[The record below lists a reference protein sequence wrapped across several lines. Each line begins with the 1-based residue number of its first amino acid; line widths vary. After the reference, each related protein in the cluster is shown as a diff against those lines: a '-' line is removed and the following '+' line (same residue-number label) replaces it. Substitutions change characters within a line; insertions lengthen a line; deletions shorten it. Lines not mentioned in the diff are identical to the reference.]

1 MRFFVFFSYLCIQKV
16 FFAKNERHFDEYMN
30 KVLYHIIMCGVLVL
44 VLAACGQQK
53 PVAEQ
58 EESAEAKQ
66 LLQGVWLEE
75 DGETP
80 VFQMKGDSVFYADST
95 SMPARFR
102 VIGDTL
108 YIGSE
113 YRYFIEKH
121 TEHLLWFRNQNGEL
135 MKFEKSDDA
144 EMKDEIEQQK
154 PQILSLNKV
163 LKRDTVVFYDSQ
175 RYHLYV
181 AINPTR
187 YKVSRPAINEDGMEV
202 ENVYYDNIIHLSIF
216 QGSTQLF
223 SRDFRKQQYAEKV
236 PAQILQSSI
245 LNNMEFTKVD
255 ANGFHFNVSV
265 CVPDDASCYLI
276 DQMVSFSGKPS
287 IKLLEY

>member
-1 MRFFVFFSYLCIQKV
+1 
-16 FFAKNERHFDEYMN
+16 MN
-30 KVLYHIIMCGVLVL
+30 KVLYHIIIWSI
-44 VLAACGQQK
+44 LAIFFVSCGQQK

-58 EESAEAKQ
+58 EESREAKQ
-66 LLQGVWLEE
+66 LLQGVWME
-75 DGETP
+75 DGGEIP
-80 VFQMKGDSVFYADST
+80 VFQMKGDTVYYADST

-102 VIGDTL
+102 VVGDTL
-108 YIGSE
+108 YIGSVN
-113 YRYFIEKH
+113 RYFIEKH

-135 MKFEKSDDA
+135 MKFKKSDD
-144 EMKDEIEQQK
+144 EDVKEEFEQQK
-154 PQILSLNKV
+154 PQILTLHDV
-163 LKRDTVVFYDSQ
+163 LKRDTVVFYDNQ

-187 YKVSRPAINEDGMEV
+187 YKVMRPTINEDGMEV
-202 ENVYYDNIIHLSIF
+202 ENEYYDNIIHLSIF

-223 SRDFRKQQYAEKV
+223 SRDFRKQQFAKQV
-236 PAQILQSSI
+236 PAQILQQSI
-245 LNNMEFTKVD
+245 LNNMEFNKVD

-276 DQMVSFSGKPS
+276 DQVVSFDGNSS

>member
-1 MRFFVFFSYLCIQKV
+1 
-16 FFAKNERHFDEYMN
+16 MN
-30 KVLYHIIMCGVLVL
+30 KVLYHIIIWGALVMT
-44 VLAACGQQK
+44 LAACGQHK

-58 EESAEAKQ
+58 EESREAKQ
-66 LLQGVWLEE
+66 LLQGVWMEE
-75 DGETP
+75 GGELP

-102 VIGDTL
+102 VVGDTL
-108 YIGSE
+108 YIGSAN
-113 YRYFIEKH
+113 RYLIEKH

-135 MKFEKSDDA
+135 MKFEKSDDE
-144 EMKDEIEQQK
+144 EMTLEMEQQK
-154 PQILSLNKV
+154 PQILSITAV

-175 RYHLYV
+175 RYHLYI
-181 AINPTR
+181 AINPTK
-187 YKVSRPAINEDGMEV
+187 YKVSRPTINDDGMEV

-223 SRDFRKQQYAEKV
+223 SRDFRKQQFAEKV
-236 PAQILQSSI
+236 PAQILGQSI
-245 LNNMEFTKVD
+245 LNNMEFSKVD

-276 DQMVSFSGKPS
+276 DQIVSFSGKS
-287 IKLLEY
+287 SVKLLEY

>member
-1 MRFFVFFSYLCIQKV
+1 
-16 FFAKNERHFDEYMN
+16 MN
-30 KVLYHIIMCGVLVL
+30 KVLYHIIIWGLL
-44 VLAACGQQK
+44 AIVLAACGEK
-53 PVAEQ
+53 KTAAEQ
-58 EESAEAKQ
+58 EESREAKQ
-66 LLQGVWLEE
+66 LLQGVWMEE
-75 DGETP
+75 DGEIP

-95 SMPARFR
+95 SMPARFC

-108 YIGSE
+108 YIGSAN
-113 YRYFIEKH
+113 RYFIEKQ

-144 EMKDEIEQQK
+144 ELKNEFEQQK
-154 PQILSLNKV
+154 PQILSLTEV
-163 LKRDTVVFYDSQ
+163 LKRDTVVFYDNQ

-187 YKVSRPAINEDGMEV
+187 YKVSRHAINDDGMEV

-223 SRDFRKQQYAEKV
+223 SRDFRKQQFAENV
-236 PAQILQSSI
+236 PAQILQQSI
-245 LNNMEFTKVD
+245 LNNMEFSKVD

-276 DQMVSFSGKPS
+276 DQVVSFNGKSS

>member
-1 MRFFVFFSYLCIQKV
+1 
-16 FFAKNERHFDEYMN
+16 MN
-30 KVLYHIIMCGVLVL
+30 KVLYHIIIGLVL
-44 VLAACGQQK
+44 VLTMTACGQPK

-58 EESAEAKQ
+58 EESREAKQ
-66 LLQGVWLEE
+66 LLQGVWMEE
-75 DGETP
+75 DSELP
-80 VFQMKGDSVFYADST
+80 VFQMKGDSVYYADST

-102 VIGDTL
+102 VVGDTL

-113 YRYFIEKH
+113 NRYFIEKH
-121 TEHLLWFRNQNGEL
+121 TEHLLWFRNQSGEL

-144 EMKDEIEQQK
+144 EVKDEFEQQK
-154 PQILSLNKV
+154 TKILTITEV

-175 RYHLYV
+175 RYHLYI
-181 AINPTR
+181 AINPTK
-187 YKVSRPAINEDGMEV
+187 YKVSRQAINEDGMEV

-236 PAQILQSSI
+236 PAQILQQSV

-276 DQMVSFSGKPS
+276 DQMVSFNGKPS
-287 IKLLEY
+287 VKLLEY

>member
-1 MRFFVFFSYLCIQKV
+1 
-16 FFAKNERHFDEYMN
+16 MN
-30 KVLYHIIMCGVLVL
+30 KVLYHIIIGLVL
-44 VLAACGQQK
+44 VLTMTACGQPK

-58 EESAEAKQ
+58 EESREAKQ
-66 LLQGVWLEE
+66 LLQGVWMEE
-75 DGETP
+75 GGELP

-102 VIGDTL
+102 VVGDTL

-113 YRYFIEKH
+113 NRYFIEKQ
-121 TEHLLWFRNQNGEL
+121 TEHLLWFRNQSGEL

-144 EMKDEIEQQK
+144 EVKDEFEQQK
-154 PQILSLNKV
+154 TKILTITEV

-175 RYHLYV
+175 RYHLYI
-181 AINPTR
+181 AINPTK
-187 YKVSRPAINEDGMEV
+187 YKVSRQAINEDGMEV

-216 QGSTQLF
+216 QGSAQLF

-236 PAQILQSSI
+236 PAQILQQSV

-276 DQMVSFSGKPS
+276 DQMVSFNGKPS
-287 IKLLEY
+287 VKLLEY

>member
-1 MRFFVFFSYLCIQKV
+1 
-16 FFAKNERHFDEYMN
+16 MN
-30 KVLYHIIMCGVLVL
+30 KVLYHIIIWCALVL
-44 VLAACGQQK
+44 TVVACGQRK
-53 PVAEQ
+53 PSAEQ
-58 EESAEAKQ
+58 EESREAKQ
-66 LLQGVWLEE
+66 LLQGVWMEE
-75 DGETP
+75 GGELP
-80 VFQMKGDSVFYADST
+80 VFQMKGDSVYYADST

-113 YRYFIEKH
+113 NRYLIEKH
-121 TEHLLWFRNQNGEL
+121 TEHLLWFRNQSGEL

-144 EMKDEIEQQK
+144 EVKDEFEQQK
-154 PQILSLNKV
+154 PQILTITEV

-175 RYHLYV
+175 RYHLYI
-181 AINPTR
+181 AINPTK
-187 YKVSRPAINEDGMEV
+187 YKVSRQAINEDGMEV

-236 PAQILQSSI
+236 PAQILQQSV
-245 LNNMEFTKVD
+245 LNNMEFSKVD

-265 CVPDDASCYLI
+265 CVPEDASCYLI

-287 IKLLEY
+287 VKLLEY